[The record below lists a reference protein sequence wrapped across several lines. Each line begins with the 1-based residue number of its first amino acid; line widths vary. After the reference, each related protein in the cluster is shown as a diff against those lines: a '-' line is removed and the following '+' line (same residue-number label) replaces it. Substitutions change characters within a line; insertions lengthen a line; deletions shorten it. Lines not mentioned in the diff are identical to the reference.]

1 MQDAFLPL
9 KGFLESHLASLE
21 NAVAIR
27 KKLGRIILRGERGT
41 LNQPKPKGRK
51 SQGGQDALAVGSKF
65 CAAVSKSPS

>member
-9 KGFLESHLASLE
+9 KGFLGSHLASLE

-41 LNQPKPKGRK
+41 LNQPKPKGQKK
-51 SQGGQDALAVGSKF
+51 SRNSEPTLRCNSNFAN
-65 CAAVSKSPS
+65 KS